1 MGSARMTIIL
11 PPRPDPEAP
20 ADPRTLGHQE
30 KRIIIA
36 GKTKGET
43 LIDATLSENCFER
56 VARTGIAVSI
66 WEEHLGPNG
75 ELGQVAA
82 VGGVNG
88 ARAKVYMVQMK
99 SVSLH
104 DNVPFARCTRFADS
118 ALLQERDTAYTFG
131 LVGKLRY

>member
-99 SVSLH
+99 SVSFCISMIFLH
-104 DNVPFARCTRFADS
+104 CTM
-118 ALLQERDTAYTFG
+118 EWCY
-131 LVGKLRY
+131 